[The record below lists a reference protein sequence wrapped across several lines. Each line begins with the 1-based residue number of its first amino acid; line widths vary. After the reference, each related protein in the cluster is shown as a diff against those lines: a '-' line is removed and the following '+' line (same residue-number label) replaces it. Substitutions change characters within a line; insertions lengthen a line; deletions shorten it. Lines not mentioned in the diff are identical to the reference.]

1 MAVHPMIKSVALACA
16 LALASGAF
24 AAPDDRAMAP
34 AGPEAQ
40 NLYWQGHEALK
51 QGDAERAFE
60 HFRELEERLR
70 KDEPGAVDSALYW
83 QAYALSRQR
92 QRGATR
98 AAVQRLQREYPQSR
112 WLDEANLLVES
123 RERDRDRDDLVE
135 AALDGLMSA
144 PPERA
149 LPLLEKVLTGD
160 YPLRSQKRALFVLS
174 QLDAPAATARLGQLA
189 RSGTGPLKH
198 EAIRMLAIGGD
209 PKALALLGEVYRE
222 SDSREERRAVLQAW
236 MIAGDRASML
246 QAAADSRAPQL
257 QEEAVHLLGAMGA
270 RAELATVLADGKST
284 PALQSAA
291 LRALGIAGAREE
303 LARFAAQ
310 PGAIEPRM
318 EALRGLG
325 IAGAGRDLV
334 ELYPRLDRPE
344 LKAAAREGLM
354 ISGDSRGLQQLYA
367 KASEPGEKRELL
379 RMLTLTGGDEA
390 LDAIER
396 ALEEGR
402 QP

>member
-1 MAVHPMIKSVALACA
+1 MAVHPMIKSIALAST
-16 LALASGAF
+16 LALAAGAF

-34 AGPEAQ
+34 AGRDAQ
-40 NLYWQGHEALK
+40 GLYWQGHEALK
-51 QGDAERAFE
+51 RGDAERAFE
-60 HFRELEERLR
+60 RFRELEQRLR
-70 KDEPGAVDSALYW
+70 RDEPGAVDSALYW

-112 WLDEANLLVES
+112 WLDEANLLIE
-123 RERDRDRDDLVE
+123 DRSSERDDLVE
-135 AALDGLMSA
+135 AALDGLMNA

-149 LPLLEKVLTGD
+149 IPLLEKVLTGD

-174 QLDAPAATARLGQLA
+174 QLDDPRAGARLVELA
-189 RSGTGPLKH
+189 RSASGPLRQ

-209 PKALALLGEVYRE
+209 RQSLALLREVYRE
-222 SDSREERRAVLQAW
+222 SSSNEERRAVLQAW
-236 MIAGDRASML
+236 MIADDRASML
-246 QAAADSRAPQL
+246 EAAGDARAPEL
-257 QEEAVHLLGAMGA
+257 QQEALHLLGAMGA
-270 RAELATVLADGKST
+270 RSELVAVLSDAKST

-291 LRALGIAGAREE
+291 LRALGIAGASEE

-310 PGAIEPRM
+310 PGAIEPRR

-325 IAGAGRDLV
+325 IAGAGAELV
-334 ELYPRLDRPE
+334 ELYPRLDAPE

-354 ISGDSRGLQQLYA
+354 ISGHSRGLQQLYA
-367 KASEPGEKRELL
+367 GASEPDEKRELL

>member
-1 MAVHPMIKSVALACA
+1 MSVQTLIKSTVLACA
-16 LALASGAF
+16 LALVSGAL

-34 AGPEAQ
+34 SGRDAQ
-40 NLYWQGHEALK
+40 ALYWQGHDALK
-51 QGDAERAFE
+51 QGDAQRAFE
-60 HFRELEERLR
+60 RFRELEQRLR
-70 KDEPGAVDSALYW
+70 RDEPGSVDSALYW
-83 QAYALSRQR
+83 QAYALSKLRR
-92 QRGATR
+92 RGETQ
-98 AAVQRLQREYPQSR
+98 AAVQRLQREFPDSR
-112 WLDEANLLVES
+112 WLEEARLLAG
-123 RERDRDRDDLVE
+123 ERDSEREDLVE
-135 AALDGLMSA
+135 AALDGLLSA

-149 LPLLEKVLTGD
+149 IPLLEKVLSGD
-160 YPLRSQKRALFVLS
+160 YPPRSQMRALFVLS
-174 QLDAPAATARLGQLA
+174 QLDDPRASARLAELA
-189 RSGTGPLKH
+189 RSGPAPLKQ

-209 PKALALLGEVYRE
+209 ARSLALLREVYR
-222 SDSREERRAVLQAW
+222 DSTNPDERRAVLQAW
-236 MIAGDRASML
+236 MIAGDKAAML
-246 QAAADSRAPQL
+246 EAAGDSRSSDL
-257 QEEAVHLLGAMGA
+257 QEEALHLLGAMGA
-270 RAELATVLADGKST
+270 RAELAAVLSDSKST

-325 IAGAGRDLV
+325 IAGAGRELV
-334 ELYPRLDRPE
+334 ELYPRLDPPE

-354 ISGDSRGLQQLYA
+354 ISGDSQGLQQLYA
-367 KASEPGEKRELL
+367 NASQPEEKRELL
-379 RMLTLTGGDEA
+379 RMLTLTGGDAA